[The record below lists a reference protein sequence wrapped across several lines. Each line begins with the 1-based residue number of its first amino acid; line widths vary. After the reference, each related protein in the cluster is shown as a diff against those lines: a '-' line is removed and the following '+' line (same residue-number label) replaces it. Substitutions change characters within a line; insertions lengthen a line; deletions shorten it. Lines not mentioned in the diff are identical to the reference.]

1 MGRFWN
7 HQTELTTFTMIVSLN
22 QTWVHLPNCNKAHLL
37 TAGCGEGKG
46 NVYCRCQEE
55 SRQLA
60 LKRPELSHSFQGQII
75 KGRVR
80 GVSCEV
86 CDQLM
91 DNLLT
96 GWWWGIREPTPS
108 IFWFPL
114 VWGLHAVGN
123 IQSTSSTWW
132 GFQYLQTAQRTW
144 LRIWSAA
151 LEEKLKVLHFV

>member
-80 GVSCEV
+80 GVGCEV

-91 DNLLT
+91 DNL
-96 GWWWGIREPTPS
+96 W
-108 IFWFPL
+108 L
-114 VWGLHAVGN
+114 VGGEAFGSQHHQSSGSHWSGVYMLWVTYSQLLPPGGAFSTYKQLKGLG
-123 IQSTSSTWW
+123 SE
-132 GFQYLQTAQRTW
+132 YDLQL
-144 LRIWSAA
+144 LRRN
-151 LEEKLKVLHFV
+151 